1 MATEFKIKVNN
12 YYDSLRLMRIS
23 KTMSETKGVKNAVA
37 VMSTEKAKF
46 ALKAAGLMTKEI
58 EKAAGNDLVI
68 IVEAESSR
76 LALETIQMIESLISS
91 GPGHSGNSAP
101 DIFNSEMQVIN
112 VGLDIF
118 KDSLTAQQVKVK
130 HVDWQVPAKG
140 DMKLVNILKKM
151 T

>member
-1 MATEFKIKVNN
+1 LATEYKIKVNN

-23 KTMSETKGVKNAVA
+23 KTMSETTGVNNAVA

-68 IVEAESSR
+68 VVEAESNK
-76 LALETIQMIESLISS
+76 LALEIIQKIESLISS
-91 GPGHSGNSAP
+91 NSSHGGKSAP

-118 KDSLTAQQVKVK
+118 KDSLVAQKVKVK
-130 HVDWQVPAKG
+130 QVDWQVPAKG
-140 DMKLVNILKKM
+140 DMKLVNILKKL

>member
-1 MATEFKIKVNN
+1 LATEFKIKVNN

-46 ALKAAGLMTKEI
+46 ALTAAGLMTKEI
-58 EKAAGNDLVI
+58 KKAVGNALVI
-68 IVEAESSR
+68 IVEAESNK
-76 LALETIQMIESLISS
+76 LALKTIQKIESLISS
-91 GPGHSGNSAP
+91 GPDQSGNSAP

>member
-1 MATEFKIKVNN
+1 LATELKVKVNN

-23 KTMSETKGVKNAVA
+23 KTMSETKGVNNAVA
-37 VMSTEKAKF
+37 VMCTEKAKF
-46 ALKAAGLMTKEI
+46 ALKAAGLMSKEI
-58 EKAAGNDLVI
+58 ENAAGNDLVI
-68 IVEAESSR
+68 VVEAESNK
-76 LALETIQMIESLISS
+76 LALETIQKIESLISS
-91 GPGHSGNSAP
+91 NSSQGGKSAP

-130 HVDWQVPAKG
+130 QVDWQVPAKG

>member
-1 MATEFKIKVNN
+1 MATEYKIKVNN

-23 KTMSETKGVKNAVA
+23 KTMSETEGVKNAVA

-46 ALKAAGLMTKEI
+46 ALKAAGLLNTEI
-58 EKAAGNDLVI
+58 EKAAGNDLTI
-68 IVEAESSR
+68 IVEAESPK
-76 LALETIQMIESLISS
+76 LALETISTIESLISS
-91 GPGHSGNSAP
+91 DSKGSSNSAP
-101 DIFNSEMQVIN
+101 DIFNSDMQVIN

-118 KDSLTAQQVKVK
+118 KDSLVAQQVKVK

-140 DMKLVNILKKM
+140 DMQLINILKKM

>member
-1 MATEFKIKVNN
+1 MATEYKIKVNN

-58 EKAAGNDLVI
+58 ENAAGNDLVI
-68 IVEAESSR
+68 IVEAKSSK
-76 LALETIQMIESLISS
+76 LALGTIQKIESLISS
-91 GPGHSGNSAP
+91 GSGHSGISAP

-112 VGLDIF
+112 IGLDIF

-130 HVDWQVPAKG
+130 HVDWQVPANG